1 MAINSREVDK
11 LLNDMDITI
20 KKLKIEYD
28 IFFAGGKKTPPEN
41 MKMKVEKMIQRLLDE
56 KGMSFAQKFRF
67 NTLVARYNV
76 YKELWR
82 KKLKQ
87 IEEGGRERDEKVIE
101 ELLSKNLTNY
111 PQREEVNSI
120 VTTSPENQK
129 DEIKDFYKTI
139 VKKHQEVT
147 GKEPSFKFEQF
158 YNFVERKTN
167 EYKKKYKCK
176 GVEFDIKVDGKNVK
190 IVTRKK

>member
-1 MAINSREVDK
+1 MVTENREVEK
-11 LLNDMDITI
+11 QLNDLDILI

-28 IFFAGGKKTPPEN
+28 IFFAGGKKTPPDN
-41 MKMKVEKMIQRLLDE
+41 LKARVEKMIQRLLDE
-56 KGMSFAQKFRF
+56 RGLSFAQKFKF

-87 IEEGGRERDEKVIE
+87 LEEGGRERDEKLIE
-101 ELLSKNLTNY
+101 ELLAKNITNY
-111 PQREEVNSI
+111 PQKEEVTSI
-120 VTTSPENQK
+120 ITTSPETQK
-129 DEIKDFYKTI
+129 EEIKTFYNSL

-158 YNFVERKTN
+158 YNFVSKKTA
-167 EYKKKYKCK
+167 EYRKKYKCK
-176 GVEFDIKVDGKNVK
+176 SVEFDIKVDGKNVK
-190 IVTRKK
+190 IVTKRK